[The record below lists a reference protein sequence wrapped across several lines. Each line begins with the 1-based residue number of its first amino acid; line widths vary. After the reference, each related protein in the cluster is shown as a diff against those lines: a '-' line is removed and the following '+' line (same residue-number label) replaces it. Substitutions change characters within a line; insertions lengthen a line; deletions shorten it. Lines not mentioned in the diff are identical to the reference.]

1 MSFKTTWHSHMEPSH
16 DPSPQQ
22 EKHMKKKN
30 KHLYKHETRC
40 VQHRQGTCQHYCQSL
55 QLGGLPGPG
64 GPAGPREDCRPRG
77 ACRPHRR
84 LIKKRWTHWWSETPA
99 EGGASVQPLIGGT
112 SQPGSQISK
121 KNVLNTGV
129 VMLRSGETG
138 RNWRFDAP
146 SCPTAS
152 ECNTST
158 H

>member
-40 VQHRQGTCQHYCQSL
+40 VQHRQGTCPLRAHDRTALLSITA
-55 QLGGLPGPG
+55 
-64 GPAGPREDCRPRG
+64 AGRTAGPRG

-99 EGGASVQPLIGGT
+99 EGGASVQPLIGGA